1 MSNMKLRKIGNSLG
15 TTFDKPTLAK
25 AGFSEDD
32 SLVVTSAPGE
42 IKIRR
47 AGGRQMLDLNEA
59 EIKAL
64 AAGDV
69 SSKAGKAVSAK
80 ARKLLG
86 LD

>member
-1 MSNMKLRKIGNSLG
+1 MKLRKIGNSLG

-25 AGFSEDD
+25 AGFSELD

-42 IKIRR
+42 IRIRR
-47 AGGRQMLDLNEA
+47 AGGRQTLELSET

-64 AAGDV
+64 ATGDV
-69 SSKAGKAVSAK
+69 NSKAGKAVSMK